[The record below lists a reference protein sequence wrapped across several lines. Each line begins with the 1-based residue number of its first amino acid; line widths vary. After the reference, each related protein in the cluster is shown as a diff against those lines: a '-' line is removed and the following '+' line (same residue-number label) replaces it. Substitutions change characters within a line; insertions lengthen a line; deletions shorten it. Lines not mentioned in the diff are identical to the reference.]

1 MHVYT
6 GDSFMRIGASM
17 DSIGVAAMEI
27 DDIMDH

>member
-27 DDIMDH
+27 DDIMDY